1 MDDSKNKARPVIV
14 QVKSGRVGVRGIREM
29 KTVMGDDNLGLFI
42 TLRPPTEPMRVQA
55 ITARVHNSP
64 LWNRDFP
71 RLQIFTIEELLGGKR
86 PDLPGKSAC
95 VRDFNRAPRVQDNG
109 SQMSIAE
116 LEEAYKA

>member
-1 MDDSKNKARPVIV
+1 MG
-14 QVKSGRVGVRGIREM
+14 VKDIREM

-55 ITARVHNSP
+55 ITAGVHNSP

-71 RLQIFTIEELLGGKR
+71 RLQIFTIEELLSGSK
-86 PDLPGKSAC
+86 PHLPRESAR